1 MANNPTQ
8 SPYTS
13 LRPPPI
19 GSRKPKN
26 LGEFIGRIQAERGFR
41 NVTEASLREEVA
53 AKTNG
58 EAKEDDVQMSVTDDE
73 DDEEAKDIH
82 TVKGEIMRNIDA
94 AHNTAMVA
102 LDFVSLLLTKH
113 NPNQAGVTLS
123 QALRDFAGIGT
134 LGVSKFKDSEQAGDK
149 RRREEKRQEAK
160 EVSQGWTLMEIE
172 RTRKAAE
179 KSAAMLAKEV
189 DREEKYWSEILAVK
203 QNGWSMC
210 RLPAER
216 HTLGVRF
223 GFTEASSEFRNNS
236 LAPLRRG
243 DDGSVVLEQG
253 RAGVGCQRISVTLA
267 RDGEISGQTATNSSI
282 LESAPLQER
291 VLEARN
297 TIFSQELWHELHR
310 EAHSLA
316 SYGVRASD
324 SSITYEPK
332 TGPSINISL
341 DTLLGVAPTV
351 QEKKPDNWYAEM
363 TQLSLHVLL
372 SFAHRENEVQRRRPG
387 PPHQRR
393 HEQHNQ
399 YHLIRPI
406 LSRAI
411 HDVSVRQCTRLVG
424 DLVRILRQAG
434 MEEAAFTLNNPQFV
448 LPNSDALTS
457 TSSNR
462 PTAAQALVNLLLAP
476 SDFQLDVTL
485 TPRARIQIRGRTW
498 FLPLTTTQYQ
508 VHLLPPLNSTDATQN
523 SLLTS
528 CPPYRERDGYPDLQS
543 LKVYL
548 LTAIPRALADLYLP
562 LAESLSSNPSQ
573 ATSEPAEEASNP
585 IWVKS
590 VRGNAIQ
597 DSTRDAHEVAFELDE
612 KSNADGSERLTL
624 KASGIWYEG
633 SEARTKFEHFDGVP
647 GGEGQASPTKTM
659 IKDII
664 EAVVTATEAV

>member
-1 MANNPTQ
+1 MANTPTTF
-8 SPYTS
+8 PYTS

-19 GSRKPKN
+19 GSRKPKS

-41 NVTEASLREEVA
+41 NVTEASLREEIL
-53 AKTNG
+53 AKTDG
-58 EAKEDDVQMSVTDDE
+58 GAIDDDVPMSTTEDE
-73 DDEEAKDIH
+73 DAEGVKDIH
-82 TVKGEIMRNIDA
+82 TVKGEIMRSIDA

-149 RRREEKRQEAK
+149 RRREEKRLEAK
-160 EVSQGWTLMEIE
+160 EVSLGWTLMEIE

-179 KSAAMLAKEV
+179 KSATMLAKEV
-189 DREEKYWSEILAVK
+189 EREEKYWSEVLAVK
-203 QNGWSMC
+203 QNGWSVC

-243 DDGSVVLEQG
+243 EDGSVVLEQG
-253 RAGVGCQRISVTLA
+253 RAGVGCQRISVALA
-267 RDGEISGQTATNSSI
+267 RSGEVSGQSTTSSSI
-282 LESAPLQER
+282 PDSAPLQER

-324 SSITYEPK
+324 GHIIYEPE
-332 TGPSINISL
+332 TGPRITISL
-341 DTLLGVAPTV
+341 DTLFSVAPTTRGK
-351 QEKKPDNWYAEM
+351 EPDSLYAEL
-363 TQLSLHVLL
+363 TQLSLHMLL
-372 SFAHRENEVQRRRPG
+372 SYAHRENEVQRRRPG

-406 LSRAI
+406 ISRAI
-411 HDVSVRQCTRLVG
+411 HDASIRQCTRLVG
-424 DLVRILRQAG
+424 DLVRMLRQAG
-434 MEEAAFTLNNPQFV
+434 IDEAAFTLNNPQFI
-448 LPNSDALTS
+448 LPNSDALMS

-462 PTAAQALVNLLLAP
+462 PTAAHAFINLLLAP

-485 TPRARIQIRGRTW
+485 TPQARIQIRGRTW

-508 VHLLPPLNSTDATQN
+508 VDLLPPLNSTDASQN
-523 SLLTS
+523 PLLAS

-543 LKVYL
+543 LKFYL
-548 LTAIPRALADLYLP
+548 LTAIPRALADMYLP
-562 LAESLSSNPSQ
+562 LAASLGSNASQ
-573 ATSEPAEEASNP
+573 TEAETSGEDTDPV
-585 IWVKS
+585 WVKS

-597 DSTRDAHEVAFELDE
+597 DSTRDAHEIAFEIDE
-612 KSNADGSERLTL
+612 KNTADGSEKLTL
-624 KASGIWYEG
+624 KASGIWRVGNEP
-633 SEARTKFEHFDGVP
+633 RTKCGHFDGVSGP
-647 GGEGQASPTKTM
+647 EEQLSPVK
-659 IKDII
+659 IKDVI
-664 EAVVTATEAV
+664 EAVVTASEAV